1 MGKLVKRKL
10 DLGLGKRAKSVIRRA
25 SSIVLRELPLFRR
38 VRGDSFDVIEMAFFA
53 AALESADF
61 YQEHMLT
68 ADAFDNDLALLS
80 HAMKIAPAD
89 GMILEFGVATGRTIN
104 HIARLTDRHVDG
116 FDSFSGLP
124 ENWRTGFSQG
134 TFAQA
139 IPAVPRNVSL
149 HKGWFS
155 DTLPRFLDG
164 KSESVALLHVDCDLY
179 SSTAF
184 IFKSLKGRIRSGTVI
199 VFDEYFNYP
208 GWKQHEHKAFQEFI
222 AETGLSFRY
231 DSFVPSHQQ
240 VCAIIS

>member
-1 MGKLVKRKL
+1 MAMLRL
-10 DLGLGKRAKSVIRRA
+10 DLGLKAKAKSAIRRA
-25 SSIVLRELPLFRR
+25 LRIVLRESFFRR
-38 VRGDSFDVIEMAFFA
+38 RGENFDIMEMAYFA
-53 AALESADF
+53 AALDSANF
-61 YQEHMLT
+61 YQERMLT
-68 ADAFDNDLALLS
+68 ADAFDNDLTLLS
-80 HAMKIAPAD
+80 HAIEIAPAN

-134 TFAQA
+134 AFAQA
-139 IPAVPRNVSL
+139 VPATPGNVSL

-164 KSESVALLHVDCDLY
+164 KSDPVALLHVDCDLY
-179 SSTAF
+179 SSAAF
-184 IFKSLKGRIRSGTVI
+184 ILKSLKGRIRSRTVI
-199 VFDEYFNYP
+199 VFDEYFNFP
-208 GWKQHEHKAFQEFI
+208 GWRHHEHKAFQEFV

-240 VCAIIS
+240 VCAIIV

>member
-1 MGKLVKRKL
+1 MAKLM
-10 DLGLGKRAKSVIRRA
+10 LGLGLRKRAKSAIRRA
-25 SSIVLRELPLFRR
+25 SGVLLRELPLFRR
-38 VRGDSFDVIEMAFFA
+38 VRGDSFDVIEAAFFA
-53 AALESADF
+53 AALESASF
-61 YQEHMLT
+61 YQDNMLT
-68 ADAFDNDLALLS
+68 SDAFENDLALLS
-80 HAMKIAPAD
+80 HAMGIAPAH

-124 ENWRTGFSQG
+124 EDWRTGFSQG
-134 TFAQA
+134 AFAQA
-139 IPAVPRNVSL
+139 MPAVPGNVSL

-155 DTLPRFLDG
+155 DTLPSFLDG
-164 KSESVALLHVDCDLY
+164 KNERVALLHVDCDLY

-184 IFKSLKGRIRSGTVI
+184 ILKSLKGRIRCGTVI

-222 AETGLSFRY
+222 AKTGLSFRY

-240 VCAIIS
+240 VCAIIA